1 MTTYDRR
8 MAQGTTRGVALLT
21 FAAALAFGADARGQS
36 RRGAHRERS
45 AELACVPG
53 AQLSCACRG
62 GREGVQVCDVSGARL
77 LPCDCDEPADI
88 PAGPARVSE
97 PTHLAGATPSP
108 AASVSPATP
117 WARNASL
124 APAPSGRWYGWQVLL
139 CDLAAEGFGLA
150 AVLSR
155 SAILLVPSGA
165 LHALG
170 GPIVHWSHGNAGRG
184 FASLGLRLGLPLVGA
199 LIGAATSN
207 GSSTPAIVGGAAGSV
222 VSIVLD
228 IAWLAREP
236 RSPALSASRTPGVFA
251 SVTQQGAALGVA
263 GSF

>member
-8 MAQGTTRGVALLT
+8 MARGTTRGVALLT
-21 FAAALAFGADARGQS
+21 FAAALAVGAEARGQS

-62 GREGVQVCDVSGARL
+62 GREGIQVCDGSGARL
-77 LPCDCDEPADI
+77 LPCECDEPAAPPGDSVR
-88 PAGPARVSE
+88 GSE
-97 PTHLAGATPSP
+97 PVHPVGATP

-124 APAPSGRWYGWQVLL
+124 APAPSGMWYGWQVLL
-139 CDLAAEGFGLA
+139 CDLAAEGFGVA

-199 LIGAATSN
+199 LIGAAANN
-207 GSSTPAIVGGAAGSV
+207 GSSAPAIVGGAAGSV
-222 VSIVLD
+222 VSIALD